1 MHHNRTGEDKTNCR
15 SAFRLRRGLPLVLGH
30 ADIVPK
36 VELAFFHVDEIA
48 EFSEICVE
56 IGAIKGSRVTIVEV

>member
-1 MHHNRTGEDKTNCR
+1 MHHNRTGEDKMNCR
-15 SAFRLRRGLPLVLGH
+15 SAFRLRRGLLLVLGH

-48 EFSEICVE
+48 EFGKKAVE
-56 IGAIKGSRVTIVEV
+56 IGAIKGSRGTIVEV